1 LSSQHN
7 EKHRDIIGDRDS
19 DTIVSAIEDG
29 REFFWPFNPIDKQKQ
44 RKMITKIIR
53 FWLIGQKTSTV
64 AEQGCIIS
72 QRSTLCKKYSLT
84 SCLIGQEQTL
94 PLKMLLRRFRTVFL
108 QRWEQIAELEKDLQL
123 Y

>member
-44 RKMITKIIR
+44 GKMTTKIIR
-53 FWLIGQKTSTV
+53 LGLMDIRLVTSD
-64 AEQGCIIS
+64 AWASNE
-72 QRSTLCKKYSLT
+72 
-84 SCLIGQEQTL
+84 
-94 PLKMLLRRFRTVFL
+94 
-108 QRWEQIAELEKDLQL
+108 
-123 Y
+123 